1 MTSLYLSII
10 FLTSYVYLL
19 TQTSAK
25 IEVFQN
31 VYFLPV
37 WYNGIYK
44 SQRIFNPSLVF
55 CASICRSEIGGKC
68 NFYFLNSDICYLGNL
83 MSNNTGIAIA
93 QDLIPTH
100 ILLNKSNIIH

>member
-1 MTSLYLSII
+1 MTSLSRII
-10 FLTSYVYLL
+10 FLTSVYQL
-19 TQTSAK
+19 TATSTT
-25 IEVFQN
+25 INVFQN

-37 WYNGIYK
+37 WYNGVYK

-55 CASICRSEIGGKC
+55 CATICRSEIGGKC
-68 NFYFLNSDICYLGNL
+68 SFYFLNSDICYLGNL

-93 QDLIPTH
+93 QNLIPTH